1 MLDRLLQANG
11 EILALQ
17 DAKRVSS
24 TDLCDQFGSL
34 VNEVNEA
41 PVYEP
46 ADMKGDTSSLSDC
59 SR

>member
-41 PVYEP
+41 PV
-46 ADMKGDTSSLSDC
+46 
-59 SR
+59 